1 MINRIILLLFI
12 GLAWGQDNQDKLIL
26 KNGVEYQ
33 GNFEKIEEDI
43 IYFKPNGEYSHQPV
57 PLDKIERL
65 LLSDGVLLINK
76 GLLIEF
82 DYKVDVSINDAS
94 SNTQNI
100 KGLTI
105 VGGLN
110 QSNQYTEEELN
121 DFDINYI
128 DGYNLGIEKSFG
140 NTRFGVGLNQRGVKL
155 KSESNIMGIST
166 SVNGEQRVNYLT
178 LHTVYPY
185 MIQEKVTVFGGVQF
199 GKGLGGES
207 KVKSLTSGSLFGVDF
222 DESSEETFEIDAD
235 DMSLEYGL
243 FIGVD
248 YIINEFI
255 GVRASYFKG
264 LSDISEDVKIKNN
277 TISICL
283 LLIPTLGF

>member
-1 MINRIILLLFI
+1 MAIYLSLLLFI
-12 GLAWGQDNQDKLIL
+12 GLAWGQDTLITDKGVIYSGKIINSNSNYVEFLPKDWKYSTKLSNDKVKQLIDNRGQIIIDEDE
-26 KNGVEYQ
+26 KN
-33 GNFEKIEEDI
+33 I
-43 IYFKPNGEYSHQPV
+43 PNSVVVGRKN
-57 PLDKIERL
+57 D
-65 LLSDGVLLINK
+65 
-76 GLLIEF
+76 
-82 DYKVDVSINDAS
+82 DAS
-94 SNTQNI
+94 SNAQNI
-100 KGLTI
+100 KGLII

-110 QSNQYTEEELN
+110 QSNQYAEEELN

-155 KSESNIMGIST
+155 KSESNIMDISI

-199 GKGLGGES
+199 GKGLGGEA
-207 KVKSLTSGSLFGVDF
+207 KVKSLMSGSLLGEDYDHGF
-222 DESSEETFEIDAD
+222 EQTEEIDAD

-255 GVRASYFKG
+255 GGRASYFKG
-264 LSDISEDVKIKNN
+264 LSDISEYAKIKNN
-277 TISICL
+277 TISVSL
-283 LLIPTLGF
+283 LFIPILGF

>member
-1 MINRIILLLFI
+1 MRRYISLLLLI
-12 GLAWGQDNQDKLIL
+12 GLAWGQDTLITDKGVIYSGKIINSNSNYVESLPKDWKYSTKLSNDKVKQLIDNRGQIIIDEDE
-26 KNGVEYQ
+26 KN
-33 GNFEKIEEDI
+33 I
-43 IYFKPNGEYSHQPV
+43 PNSVVVGRKN
-57 PLDKIERL
+57 D
-65 LLSDGVLLINK
+65 
-76 GLLIEF
+76 
-82 DYKVDVSINDAS
+82 DAS
-94 SNTQNI
+94 SNAQNI
-100 KGLTI
+100 KGLII

-110 QSNQYTEEELN
+110 QSNQYAEEELN

-155 KSESNIMGIST
+155 KSESNIMDISI

-199 GKGLGGES
+199 GKGLGGEA
-207 KVKSLTSGSLFGVDF
+207 KVKSLMSGSLLGEDYDHGF
-222 DESSEETFEIDAD
+222 EQTEEIDAD

-264 LSDISEDVKIKNN
+264 LSDISEYAKIKNN
-277 TISICL
+277 TISVSL
-283 LLIPTLGF
+283 LFIPILGF

>member
-1 MINRIILLLFI
+1 MMRYISLLLFI
-12 GLAWGQDNQDKLIL
+12 GLAWGQDTLITDKGVIYSGKIINSNSNYVEFLPKDWKYSTKLSNDKVKQLIDNRGQIIIDEDE
-26 KNGVEYQ
+26 KN
-33 GNFEKIEEDI
+33 I
-43 IYFKPNGEYSHQPV
+43 PNSVVVGRKN
-57 PLDKIERL
+57 D
-65 LLSDGVLLINK
+65 
-76 GLLIEF
+76 
-82 DYKVDVSINDAS
+82 DAS
-94 SNTQNI
+94 SNAQNI
-100 KGLTI
+100 KGLII

-110 QSNQYTEEELN
+110 QSNQYAEEELN

-155 KSESNIMGIST
+155 KSESNIMDISI

-199 GKGLGGES
+199 GKGLGGEA
-207 KVKSLTSGSLFGVDF
+207 KVKSLMSGSLLGEDYDHGF
-222 DESSEETFEIDAD
+222 EQTEEIDAD

-264 LSDISEDVKIKNN
+264 LSDISEYAKIKNN
-277 TISICL
+277 TISVSL
-283 LLIPTLGF
+283 LFIPILGF

>member
-1 MINRIILLLFI
+1 MIKYISLLLFI
-12 GLAWGQDNQDKLIL
+12 GLAWGQDTLITDKGVIYSGKIINSNSNYVEFLPKDWKYSTKLSNDKVKQLIDNRGQIIIDEDE
-26 KNGVEYQ
+26 KN
-33 GNFEKIEEDI
+33 I
-43 IYFKPNGEYSHQPV
+43 PNSVVVGRKN
-57 PLDKIERL
+57 D
-65 LLSDGVLLINK
+65 
-76 GLLIEF
+76 
-82 DYKVDVSINDAS
+82 DAS
-94 SNTQNI
+94 SNAQNI
-100 KGLTI
+100 KGLII

-110 QSNQYTEEELN
+110 QSNQYAEEELN

-155 KSESNIMGIST
+155 KSESNIMDISI

-199 GKGLGGES
+199 GKGLGGEA
-207 KVKSLTSGSLFGVDF
+207 KVKSLMSGSLLGEDYDHGF
-222 DESSEETFEIDAD
+222 EQTEEIDAD

-264 LSDISEDVKIKNN
+264 LSDISEYAKIKNN
-277 TISICL
+277 TISVSL
-283 LLIPTLGF
+283 LFIPILGF

>member
-1 MINRIILLLFI
+1 MVRYISLLLFI
-12 GLAWGQDNQDKLIL
+12 GLAWGQVNQDKLVL
-26 KNGVEYQ
+26 KNSVEYQ

-43 IYFKPNGEYSHQPV
+43 IYFKTNGAYNHQPV
-57 PLDKIERL
+57 PLDKIERQ
-65 LLSDGVLLINK
+65 LLSDG
-76 GLLIEF
+76 GLLIKRGLLKEF
-82 DYKVDVSINDAS
+82 DSNVDVSINDAS

-110 QSNQYTEEELN
+110 QSNQYAEEEFN

-128 DGYNLGIEKSFG
+128 DGYNLGIEKSFS

-207 KVKSLTSGSLFGVDF
+207 KVKSLMSGSLFGVDI
-222 DESSEETFEIDAD
+222 DESSEQTFEIDAD

-264 LSDISEDVKIKNN
+264 LSDISEDATIKNN